1 METSIAAIRALG
13 IDTINKANSGHPGM
27 VLGSA
32 PAVYTLFT
40 KEMNFYH
47 KQSKWFNRDRFVLA
61 SGHASALLYTTLH
74 LSGYQISM
82 DDLKNFRQ
90 WNSITPGHPEC
101 NITDGVDASSGPLG
115 QGIPMAAGMALA
127 EKFLAAKYNR
137 EGYEIVDHYT
147 FALCGDGD
155 MQEGVTYEAAS
166 LAGHLSLGKLIVLY
180 DANQITLDG
189 PLSMSFSEDVKKR
202 YEAIGWQVINVKDG
216 NDINEIQKAIRK
228 GKKELYKPTLIIV
241 NTVIGYGSS
250 NQGTNKVH
258 GNPLGKED
266 GKNAKLSYGFDHEE
280 FYVPEEVYDDFANT
294 CIKRGK
300 NRFNKW
306 SRLLK
311 EYEKAYPELAK
322 ELQRAINGEYSL
334 DIEEIT
340 KKYVPGFNDATR
352 NTSLELIQEAAKQNP
367 TFMSGTADL
376 ACSTKTEIIG
386 ENSFSVE
393 NYDGRNLVF
402 GIREFAMVAMMN
414 GITLHTGIKVSA
426 GGFLVFSDYFK
437 AALRMAGL
445 MELPI
450 IIPLSHDS
458 IAVGEDGPTHQPV
471 EQLVMLRSIPN
482 VQVLRP
488 ADAIETAASWKIA
501 MESSKNPTAIILTRQ
516 NVATMEQ
523 TSCDGVSKGAYI
535 VGKEVNK
542 LDAII
547 IASGSEVSLA
557 MEAKTILLNENID
570 VRVVSMPSMELFE
583 KQDDSYKEMILP
595 KNTRARLA
603 IEMASDFGWHKYVG
617 LDGKT
622 MSVNTF
628 GASAPADVVIEN
640 YGFTV
645 NNVVKNIKEIL

>member
-1 METSIAAIRALG
+1 
-13 IDTINKANSGHPGM
+13 
-27 VLGSA
+27 
-32 PAVYTLFT
+32 
-40 KEMNFYH
+40 
-47 KQSKWFNRDRFVLA
+47 
-61 SGHASALLYTTLH
+61 
-74 LSGYQISM
+74 
-82 DDLKNFRQ
+82 
-90 WNSITPGHPEC
+90 
-101 NITDGVDASSGPLG
+101 
-115 QGIPMAAGMALA
+115 
-127 EKFLAAKYNR
+127 
-137 EGYEIVDHYT
+137 
-147 FALCGDGD
+147 
-155 MQEGVTYEAAS
+155 
-166 LAGHLSLGKLIVLY
+166 
-180 DANQITLDG
+180 
-189 PLSMSFSEDVKKR
+189 
-202 YEAIGWQVINVKDG
+202 VKDG

-488 ADAIETAASWKIA
+488 ADAVETAASWKIA